1 MRKLAAVFAVL
12 VATGLLVFSYANR
25 NAAAGDKW
33 EYAELRM
40 TYSTVEGKQFV
51 IINCPAVSLSI
62 GGEASTG
69 STDSDRY
76 YKEALAKIG
85 GTGNTLQDRMG
96 SLGWELVTTV
106 KDRGSA
112 VANRY
117 GSEDSVI
124 YYFKRAK

>member
-12 VATGLLVFSYANR
+12 IATGLLVFSYANHKS
-25 NAAAGDKW
+25 AEGDVW
-33 EYAELRM
+33 EYAELRV
-40 TYSTVEGKQFV
+40 TYASVEAKRFV
-51 IINCPAVSLSI
+51 SI
-62 GGEASTG
+62 TCASAGLAGGGEIKVDA
-69 STDSDRY
+69 DNDRY